1 MSKNLEKSDGMNSD
15 FKVMFYEVIKKKKIS
30 EENLFLRVIHPA
42 QHSTKKKKSNSF
54 TSELGLSH
62 NLLKWI
68 QISAPSP
75 PFFSRA
81 THVVLLRPSRETGQ
95 WWHSGLGLHL
105 RSPAGRMRWS
115 VLALVLG
122 HHRAAPV
129 LLPGLSYMHSSLLL
143 NARSNAFLR
152 LLDILLHLNITL
164 QTP

>member
-1 MSKNLEKSDGMNSD
+1 MMSKNLEKSDGMNSD
-15 FKVMFYEVIKKKKIS
+15 FKVMFYEVIKKKIS

-42 QHSTKKKKSNSF
+42 QRSTKKKKSNSF

-105 RSPAGRMRWS
+105 ISPAGRMR
-115 VLALVLG
+115 
-122 HHRAAPV
+122 
-129 LLPGLSYMHSSLLL
+129 
-143 NARSNAFLR
+143 
-152 LLDILLHLNITL
+152 
-164 QTP
+164 